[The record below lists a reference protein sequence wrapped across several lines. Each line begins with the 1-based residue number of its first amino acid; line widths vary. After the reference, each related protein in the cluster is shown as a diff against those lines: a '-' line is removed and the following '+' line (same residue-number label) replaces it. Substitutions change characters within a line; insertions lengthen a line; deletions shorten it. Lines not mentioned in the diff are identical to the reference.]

1 MLLYDDALSAF
12 NNGVLTYKDDLAAF
26 NAGITTQ
33 DENPQQPDYSNWTRF
48 TSAISI
54 ALATS

>member
-33 DENPQQPDYSNWTRF
+33 DENPQQPDYSN
-48 TSAISI
+48 
-54 ALATS
+54 